1 VVGYLATCKGRFCR
15 CSGYSI
21 ARIRSLKN
29 LTASKALSPSQEWRL
44 RPRERQPLLVLGD
57 LVVSGLSL
65 LLALYIWGLSSDE
78 WLGLSSEFL
87 TTRVP
92 FWFYI
97 LPLIWLGMIVEL
109 YDIRRAG
116 DIIETARGVAISALL
131 GLGLY
136 LVIYFTQE
144 PNSLPR
150 GGVAYFLISVSILTF
165 VWRVLYIRI
174 FTTSAFMRRVLIVGG
189 GKAGQTL
196 LHIYNGMQ
204 PRPFLVAGVID
215 DDPDKIGMEVEGYRI
230 LGGADSLS
238 RWIEEENVSDLVVCI
253 SGEIGGRMFQTL
265 LDLQERGLE
274 IVRMQTVYEELMGR
288 VPIFHLEADWILRNF
303 VETSRINVFYLLA
316 KRLLDLFVGLLGLLL
331 LSVILPFVALANL
344 FESGRPIFYT
354 QTRSGQSDHPYEL
367 VKFRTMRQ
375 DAEKDG
381 QPQWAKENDER
392 ITRVGRILRKTHLDE
407 LPQCLNIL
415 RGEMSIVGPRP
426 ERPEL
431 IAMFQKHVPFYRA
444 RLLVKPGLTG
454 WAQVHQNYAANVEE
468 TNMKLEFDL
477 YYIKHRSL
485 LLDLIIMLKTPATIL
500 GLRGR

>member
-1 VVGYLATCKGRFCR
+1 VTP
-15 CSGYSI
+15 
-21 ARIRSLKN
+21 
-29 LTASKALSPSQEWRL
+29 SKTLSPSQEWRL
-44 RPRERQPLLVLGD
+44 RPRERQPFLLLGD
-57 LVVSGLSL
+57 LIVSALSL
-65 LLALYIWGLSSDE
+65 LLALYIWGLSNTE
-78 WLGLSSEFL
+78 WLGFSREFL

-97 LPLIWLGMIVEL
+97 LPLIWLALIVEL
-109 YDIRRAG
+109 YDIHRAG
-116 DIIETARGVAISALL
+116 NILETARGVAVSAMF

-136 LVIYFTQE
+136 LLIYFAFK

-150 GGVAYFLISVSILTF
+150 GGVAYFLISVSALTL

-174 FTTSAFMRRVLIVGG
+174 FTTSAFMRRALIVGA
-189 GKAGQTL
+189 GKAGRTL
-196 LHIYNGMQ
+196 LQIYNGMQ
-204 PRPFLVAGVID
+204 PSPFLVAGVID
-215 DDPDKIGMEVEGYRI
+215 DDAEKMNTDVEGHRV

-238 RWIEEENVSDLVVCI
+238 RWIEEENVSDLIVCI

-303 VETSRINVFYLLA
+303 IETSRVNVFYLLA
-316 KRLLDLFVGLLGLLL
+316 KRLMDLFVGLLGLLL
-331 LSVILPFVALANL
+331 LVAISPFVALANL

-367 VKFRTMRQ
+367 IKFRTMRQ

-392 ITRVGRILRKTHLDE
+392 ITRVGRVLRKTHLDE

-415 RGEMSIVGPRP
+415 RGEMSLVGPRP

-431 IAMFQKHVPFYRA
+431 ITMFQKYVPFYRA

-454 WAQVHQNYAANVEE
+454 WAQVHQNYAANVAE
-468 TNMKLEFDL
+468 TNMKLEYDL

-485 LLDLIIMLKTPATIL
+485 LLDLIIMLRTPATVL

>member
-1 VVGYLATCKGRFCR
+1 MTP
-15 CSGYSI
+15 
-21 ARIRSLKN
+21 
-29 LTASKALSPSQEWRL
+29 SKTLSPSQEWRL
-44 RPRERQPLLVLGD
+44 RPRERQPFLLLGD
-57 LVVSGLSL
+57 LIVSALSL
-65 LLALYIWGLSSDE
+65 LLALYIWGLSNTE
-78 WLGLSSEFL
+78 WLGFSREFL

-97 LPLIWLGMIVEL
+97 LPLIWLALIVEL
-109 YDIRRAG
+109 YDIHRAG
-116 DIIETARGVAISALL
+116 NILETARGVAVSAMF

-136 LVIYFTQE
+136 LLIYFAFK

-150 GGVAYFLISVSILTF
+150 GGVAYFLISVSALTL

-174 FTTSAFMRRVLIVGG
+174 FTTSAFMRRALIVGA
-189 GKAGQTL
+189 GKAGRTL
-196 LHIYNGMQ
+196 LQIYNGMQ
-204 PRPFLVAGVID
+204 PSPFLVAGVID
-215 DDPDKIGMEVEGYRI
+215 DDAEKMNTDVEGHRV

-238 RWIEEENVSDLVVCI
+238 RWIEEENVSDLIVCI

-303 VETSRINVFYLLA
+303 IETSRVNVFYLLA
-316 KRLLDLFVGLLGLLL
+316 KRLMDLFVGLLGLLL
-331 LSVILPFVALANL
+331 LVAISPFVALANL

-367 VKFRTMRQ
+367 IKFRTMRQ

-392 ITRVGRILRKTHLDE
+392 ITRVGRVLRKTHLDE

-415 RGEMSIVGPRP
+415 RGEMSLVGPRP

-431 IAMFQKHVPFYRA
+431 ITMFQKYVPFYRA

-454 WAQVHQNYAANVEE
+454 WAQVHQNYAANVAE
-468 TNMKLEFDL
+468 TNMKLEYDL

-485 LLDLIIMLKTPATIL
+485 LLDLIIMLRTPATVL